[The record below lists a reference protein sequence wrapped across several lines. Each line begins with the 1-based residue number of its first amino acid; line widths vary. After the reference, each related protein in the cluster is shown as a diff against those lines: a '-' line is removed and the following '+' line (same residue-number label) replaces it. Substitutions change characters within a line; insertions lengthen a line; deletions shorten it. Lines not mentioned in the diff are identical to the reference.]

1 MVQQFNISSVELI
14 KCIKILKKEILLGIL
29 LIGIST
35 ALMAASLIC
44 YPQVSY
50 DQNTLYGTQDENLKD
65 FLEEEGT
72 ITAKSGDP
80 WIIVPLVRKI
90 GVYSVI
96 LHISDMT
103 GQNNAHISVS
113 NNNGWFDQ
121 HRHLNNG
128 KNEINFRFR
137 VLPSETD
144 YVRLDVTD
152 VPGNSMRVNY
162 VVINSRWTVIS
173 GVCLELLRFWL
184 AVGMM
189 AVLLCSLRASKAGQ
203 KSKAPKINSLIWVL
217 SAILLAAWLCI
228 TIAEYSFI
236 EAVDDPEMLWG
247 AYYCGMAGLLCLERR
262 GRYAGA
268 FRHAAVWLLAAFSFC
283 IIELLCPTAFT
294 SISAGGIVLNIAVLA
309 VGYYL
314 VIVFFPESRIAYLLP
329 NGLYLIL
336 GLVNHYYDLY
346 RGQLFEFSDIQ
357 FAGTAATVVD
367 HYHFAVDGAVLPALL
382 AEAAVCVVVCL
393 QAFQYFQKFTVKVH
407 LRRRA
412 AALVGTGAACLVA
425 YASLT
430 PVSLWNNNESAAQY
444 GYVRS
449 FLSYARL
456 SLERPVPDGYD
467 EEEVKEKLAS
477 YASSSTSTEKSGS
490 YANGST
496 SKEKSGSLAGSG
508 TDAAKSFFSNADSST
523 ETEKPAQNVIIIMNE
538 AFSDLPTTYG
548 FETNTDVMPF
558 IHSLSG
564 ANVRK
569 GVMMPSVFGGGTSNT
584 EYEFL
589 TGNSIAFLN
598 AGSAPYTEY
607 IGRSRP
613 SMASELGAKGY
624 RTVAFHPE
632 HEANYKRNK
641 VYPLLG
647 FQDFLSIEDD
657 LPYTDKVRNFV
668 GDASDVKDV
677 EKIYEESEGE
687 PSFIFNVTMQNHG
700 GYSQD
705 QSAVDVTVYPT
716 DEELQTTELEEYL
729 SLVHL
734 TDEAFEELVDY
745 YSNVK
750 EKTIILMFGDHQP
763 SLSDSVYALMDPNLT
778 GGNVSNEYLEEK
790 YQVPYVVWANYD
802 LDGPEVPR
810 ISPGFLHSLF
820 LDYADIQMSDYD
832 RQIYECMQK
841 YPAINALG
849 CYDAEGKY
857 YSTSQIDEDEV
868 LAAYKKSAYYSLFGK
883 RVEWGEF
890 Q

>member
-1 MVQQFNISSVELI
+1 MTQQIKISGLELI
-14 KCIKILKKEILLGIL
+14 VFFKAKRGWLIRWLLL
-29 LIGIST
+29 VIGIN
-35 ALMAASLIC
+35 AVLMAAALIC
-44 YPQVSY
+44 YPRMSY
-50 DQNTLYGTQDENLKD
+50 DQSTLYGVQDENLKD
-65 FLEEEGT
+65 FSEEDGI
-72 ITAKSGDP
+72 ITAESTDP
-80 WIIVPLVRKI
+80 WITVPLGRKMGILSVRI
-90 GVYSVI
+90 FV
-96 LHISDMT
+96 SDMT
-103 GQNNAHISVS
+103 SQNSAYTAVS
-113 NNNGWFDQ
+113 NSNGWFGQ
-121 HRHLNNG
+121 YQFLKNG
-128 KNEINFRFR
+128 MNDINFHYQIMPAN
-137 VLPSETD
+137 VD

-152 VPGNSMRVNY
+152 VPGNSMRVYY
-162 VVINSRWTVIS
+162 VVINSWGSVIS
-173 GVCLELLRFWL
+173 GVFLELLRFWL
-184 AVGMM
+184 AVGVL
-189 AVLLCSLRASKAGQ
+189 AVLLHRLRDQ
-203 KSKAPKINSLIWVL
+203 KDGRKIKAPVWIFSGVVF
-217 SAILLAAWLCI
+217 AAWLCL
-228 TIAEYSFI
+228 TIRDYSFV
-236 EAVDDPEMLWG
+236 EVVDDPAMLWG
-247 AYYCGMAGLLCLERR
+247 AYYSGMAGLLCLESR
-262 GRYAGA
+262 GKYAA
-268 FRHAAVWLLAAFSFC
+268 VFRHFAVWLFAAFSFC

-294 SISAGGIVLNIAVLA
+294 SITAGGIFLNIAVLA
-309 VGYYL
+309 AGYYL
-314 VIVFFPESRIAYLLP
+314 VTIFFPESRLVFLLP

-367 HYHFAVDGAVLPALL
+367 HYHFAIDDAVLPALL
-382 AEAAVCVVVCL
+382 AEVSVLVIVCL
-393 QAFQYFQKFTVKVH
+393 LAYRDFQKFTVRAYY
-407 LRRRA
+407 RRRA
-412 AALVGTGAACLVA
+412 AALVGTGATCLIAC
-425 YASLT
+425 ASLT
-430 PVSLWNNNESAAQY
+430 QVSLWNNNESMAQY

-449 FLSYARL
+449 FISYAKM

-467 EEEVKEKLAS
+467 EEKVKDKLAS
-477 YASSSTSTEKSGS
+477 YASSSTNTNKSGS
-490 YANGST
+490 P
-496 SKEKSGSLAGSG
+496 AGSG
-508 TDAAKSFFSNADSST
+508 TETGKSTLDAGSST
-523 ETEKPAQNVIIIMNE
+523 GKLASYEESSAETEQPAQNVIVIMNE

-564 ANVRK
+564 KNVRK
-569 GVMMPSVFGGGTSNT
+569 GVMMPSVFGGGTANT

-598 AGSAPYTEY
+598 AGIAPYTEC
-607 IGRSRP
+607 INRSRP
-613 SMASELGAKGY
+613 SMASELGTKGY

-647 FQDFLSIEDD
+647 FQDFRSIEDD
-657 LPYTDKVRNFV
+657 LPYTDTVRNFV
-668 GDASDVKDV
+668 SDASDVKDL
-677 EKIYEESEGE
+677 EEIYEEGQGE

-700 GYSQD
+700 GYSKD

-716 DEELQTTELEEYL
+716 DEELQTPELEEYL
-729 SLVHL
+729 SLVHM
-734 TDEAFEELVDY
+734 TDAAFEDLVDY
-745 YSNVK
+745 FSGVQ

-763 SLSDSVYALMDPNLT
+763 SLSDSVYALMDPNLA

-832 RQIYECMQK
+832 RQIYECMHK

-857 YSTSQIDEDEV
+857 YPTSQIDEDEV
-868 LAAYKKSAYYSLFGK
+868 LADYKKSAYYSLFGK

>member
-1 MVQQFNISSVELI
+1 MTSFIKTKQKWFIYEFLLFVAATMVML
-14 KCIKILKKEILLGIL
+14 
-29 LIGIST
+29 
-35 ALMAASLIC
+35 ASALIC
-44 YPQVSY
+44 YPRMSY
-50 DQNTLYGTQDENLKD
+50 DQSMLYGAQDENLKD
-65 FLEEEGT
+65 FSEKEGI
-72 ITAKSGDP
+72 ITAESGDP
-80 WIIVPLVRKI
+80 WIMVPLGRKM

-96 LHISDMT
+96 LYVSDMT
-103 GQNNAHISVS
+103 SQNSAYTAVS
-113 NNNGWFDQ
+113 NSNGWFDQ
-121 HRHLNNG
+121 YKFLKNG
-128 KNEINFRFR
+128 KNEINFHFQI
-137 VLPSETD
+137 LPAETD

-152 VPGNSMRVNY
+152 VPGNSMRVY
-162 VVINSRWTVIS
+162 YAVINSWQSVIL
-173 GVCLELLRFWL
+173 GVLCELLRFWL
-184 AVGMM
+184 AIGMLV
-189 AVLLCSLRASKAGQ
+189 VLLHFLRAQ
-203 KSKAPKINSLIWVL
+203 KDCRKIKSPIWVF
-217 SAILLAAWLCI
+217 SAVVLVAWLCL
-228 TIAEYSFI
+228 TIWNYSFV
-236 EAVDDPEMLWG
+236 EVVDDPEMMWG
-247 AYYCGMAGLLCLERR
+247 TYYSGMAGLLCLESR
-262 GRYAGA
+262 GKYAA
-268 FRHAAVWLLAAFSFC
+268 VFRHGAVWLFASFSFC

-294 SISAGGIVLNIAVLA
+294 SITAGGIFLNIAVLA

-314 VIVFFPESRIAYLLP
+314 VTILFPESKLVFLLP
-329 NGLYLIL
+329 NALYFIL
-336 GLVNHYYDLY
+336 GLVNHYYDQY
-346 RGQLFEFSDIQ
+346 RGQLFELSDIQ

-367 HYHFAVDGAVLPALL
+367 HYHFAVDDTVLPAFL
-382 AEAAVCVVVCL
+382 AEAAVLVIVCL
-393 QAFQYFQKFTVKVH
+393 LAYRDFQKFTV
-407 LRRRA
+407 RAYYYRRA
-412 AALVGTGAACLVA
+412 AALAGTGATCLIA

-430 PVSLWNNNESAAQY
+430 QVSLWNNNESAAQY

-467 EEEVKEKLAS
+467 EDEVKEKLAS
-477 YASSSTSTEKSGS
+477 YSSNSTSTEKLASSAG
-490 YANGST
+490 NST
-496 SKEKSGSLAGSG
+496 NAVKSASPAGSG
-508 TDAAKSFFSNADSST
+508 TEAAKSVFSNAESSA
-523 ETEKPAQNVIIIMNE
+523 ETEQSAQNVIVIMNE

-607 IGRSRP
+607 INRSRP

-657 LPYTDKVRNFV
+657 LPYTDTVRNFV
-668 GDASDVKDV
+668 SDASDVKDL
-677 EKIYEESEGE
+677 EKIYEEGEGE

-716 DEELQTTELEEYL
+716 DEELQTPELEEYL

-763 SLSDSVYALMDPNLT
+763 SLSDSVYALMDPNLA